1 MKKLLLIIIGFSTLN
16 IAAYAQNLFEQPLH
30 GVANWTPAPDWDQ
43 ASLIG
48 NGDMGAMILGNII
61 NETITVNQ
69 HNLFL
74 PINNPP
80 SPIDQYSRLEE
91 IRSLILNGN
100 GTRAAQ
106 IPVEQSLKEG
116 YPGQI
121 WSDPYVPDLDIK
133 LSCTP
138 ANIDKY
144 LRKVDFENGVAYV
157 EWSQNGA
164 RFSRSHFVSR
174 ADSLLVIRIKAFDS
188 KISADF
194 SLAQHSISWENRH
207 VISENIKSTEIYSKD
222 NFLIYDCRYVR
233 QWKPNV
239 IGYQGVATVKYT
251 DGVCTYNNWGVHIDN
266 ASEVVF
272 VLKVSPLFFGQDS
285 KIPQTEQYISGLTQN
300 YQQLADNHTKIH
312 SQLFNRVKLNLNADK
327 QEMNMYGDVLTRNA
341 KIKPSKSYI
350 QRQFEAARYN
360 IISASGPNI
369 PSLQGIWSSTW
380 TPPWSGDY
388 TFDGNVETAVSSYLC
403 ADLNEFMLDFFAYFK
418 NNMPYYRENA
428 KRLFGCNGIVVP
440 SHGSSHGYNVHFDK
454 IWCLSFWTGGA
465 AWISQ
470 YFYDYYLYTGDI
482 NFLKNDAYPF
492 MKATAEFYK
501 DFLTLD
507 KNGKYIFNPSYSPEN
522 NPANNPSQACINAT
536 MDVSLAKELLRN
548 LIAAGSVLK
557 ENKST
562 IALWKNMLNKMPA
575 YQVDKDGYFR
585 EWLWDDYQENHNHR
599 HVSHLYGMY
608 NIIDPEIAADSTLWN
623 AVKKSYYERMKV
635 RINDGGGVMVFGLC
649 QMSWIAANIG
659 DKEMVSTIL
668 NWLSAH
674 YWTNSLFTYHDPNG
688 LFNCD
693 LSGGFQNS
701 VIKALVYTMP
711 GTLKLLPAKPDEWN
725 VGSISGVRLRGNA
738 VLSDLSWNDAKKTVS
753 FSIKGDAQSITVSL
767 PFNIVSFE
775 GVAKISSKNSLTV
788 KLKKDITSVIT
799 LKYN

>member
-1 MKKLLLIIIGFSTLN
+1 
-16 IAAYAQNLFEQPLH
+16 
-30 GVANWTPAPDWDQ
+30 
-43 ASLIG
+43 
-48 NGDMGAMILGNII
+48 
-61 NETITVNQ
+61 
-69 HNLFL
+69 
-74 PINNPP
+74 
-80 SPIDQYSRLEE
+80 
-91 IRSLILNGN
+91 
-100 GTRAAQ
+100 
-106 IPVEQSLKEG
+106 
-116 YPGQI
+116 
-121 WSDPYVPDLDIK
+121 
-133 LSCTP
+133 
-138 ANIDKY
+138 
-144 LRKVDFENGVAYV
+144 
-157 EWSQNGA
+157 
-164 RFSRSHFVSR
+164 
-174 ADSLLVIRIKAFDS
+174 
-188 KISADF
+188 
-194 SLAQHSISWENRH
+194 
-207 VISENIKSTEIYSKD
+207 
-222 NFLIYDCRYVR
+222 
-233 QWKPNV
+233 
-239 IGYQGVATVKYT
+239 
-251 DGVCTYNNWGVHIDN
+251 
-266 ASEVVF
+266 
-272 VLKVSPLFFGQDS
+272 
-285 KIPQTEQYISGLTQN
+285 
-300 YQQLADNHTKIH
+300 
-312 SQLFNRVKLNLNADK
+312 
-327 QEMNMYGDVLTRNA
+327 
-341 KIKPSKSYI
+341 
-350 QRQFEAARYN
+350 
-360 IISASGPNI
+360 
-369 PSLQGIWSSTW
+369 
-380 TPPWSGDY
+380 
-388 TFDGNVETAVSSYLC
+388 
-403 ADLNEFMLDFFAYFK
+403 
-418 NNMPYYRENA
+418 
-428 KRLFGCNGIVVP
+428 
-440 SHGSSHGYNVHFDK
+440 
-454 IWCLSFWTGGA
+454 
-465 AWISQ
+465 
-470 YFYDYYLYTGDI
+470 
-482 NFLKNDAYPF
+482 
-492 MKATAEFYK
+492 
-501 DFLTLD
+501 
-507 KNGKYIFNPSYSPEN
+507 
-522 NPANNPSQACINAT
+522 